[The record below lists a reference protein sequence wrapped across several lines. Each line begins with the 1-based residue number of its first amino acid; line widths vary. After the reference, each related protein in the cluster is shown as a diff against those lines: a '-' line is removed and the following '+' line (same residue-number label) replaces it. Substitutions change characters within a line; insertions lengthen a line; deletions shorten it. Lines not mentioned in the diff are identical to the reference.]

1 MVGQWLMVAP
11 ILDQG
16 KVSRDVYL
24 PKNCNW
30 YDFHTGQRFPG
41 GTRILREAP
50 LDTCPIYVREGA
62 VLPMW
67 PVMNYV
73 GEKKVDCLELVVYG
87 GDGEY
92 YHYQDNGTD
101 FAYRDGEYN
110 LYKFVTRH
118 GCLSVEQ
125 VNSGYSE
132 RYERF
137 KINLSGK
144 LFNVKFSGRKL
155 NAIR

>member
-1 MVGQWLMVAP
+1 
-11 ILDQG
+11 
-16 KVSRDVYL
+16 
-24 PKNCNW
+24 
-30 YDFHTGQRFPG
+30 
-41 GTRILREAP
+41 
-50 LDTCPIYVREGA
+50 
-62 VLPMW
+62 MW
-67 PVMNYV
+67 QVMNYV

-92 YHYQDNGTD
+92 LHYQDNGTD

-110 LYKFVTRH
+110 LYKFVSHR

-125 VNSGYSE
+125 IKAGYAE

-144 LFNVKFSGRKL
+144 LFNIKFSGRRI